1 MIRTSGLIMSGRTVP
16 DSDHLVRYVQ
26 WARLRKDENDVVLGV
41 LGAAFSLRPGEP
53 YLSATWAEHSNP
65 RGSPAEQIN
74 AAIRIIRG
82 DMKVSPKS
90 GFAIGQV
97 AAIKE
102 ATKSALGRAV
112 SVVHEPEPSNQS
124 HVALKGWPNSDSERI
139 ASLFET
145 LATEAWADLVLNK
158 DVL

>member
-1 MIRTSGLIMSGRTVP
+1 
-16 DSDHLVRYVQ
+16 
-26 WARLRKDENDVVLGV
+26 
-41 LGAAFSLRPGEP
+41 
-53 YLSATWAEHSNP
+53 
-65 RGSPAEQIN
+65 
-74 AAIRIIRG
+74 
-82 DMKVSPKS
+82 MKVSPKS
-90 GFAIGQV
+90 GFAIGQA